1 MAKRKKSEIQEAPK
15 PKAVP
20 KVGVSLGTMLAG
32 VKLDDSKQRK
42 AKPPQAQA
50 VTTKPGKNPPGETHP
65 AKPAD
70 PSAKV
75 ARPSETLRGGDR
87 TVFYEA
93 MSGVARLD
101 AASKERAGRVVVS
114 PPPKHDPVVRRSD
127 DEARARLRALVGGG
141 TRFDVREDDD
151 YVEGSA
157 QGTPESVMR
166 QLLRSTPGPGL
177 PSLDLHGAKEHE
189 VEARV
194 SRFVRGAEK
203 KAAKRVLIIHGKG
216 LHSAP
221 DASARGRSILGR
233 ATVQALT
240 QGGAAPLVRA
250 FVSAPTALGGTG
262 AVLVELR

>member
-1 MAKRKKSEIQEAPK
+1 MAKRKKSESEQEPK
-15 PKAVP
+15 PKAPP
-20 KVGVSLGTMLAG
+20 KVGVSLGAMLAN
-32 VKLDDSKQRK
+32 VKLGAPKPK
-42 AKPPQAQA
+42 KPPAPQLAKA
-50 VTTKPGKNPPGETHP
+50 SNAKTPPKPMGNAGSSPATPSDKVT
-65 AKPAD
+65 
-70 PSAKV
+70 
-75 ARPSETLRGGDR
+75 RPSDTLRGGDR

-93 MSGVARLD
+93 MSGVSRMGEAR
-101 AASKERAGRVVVS
+101 KERAGRVVVS
-114 PPPKHDPVVRRSD
+114 PPPKHDPVVRVAD

-141 TRFDVREDDD
+141 ARFDVREDDD
-151 YVEGSA
+151 YVEASA
-157 QGTPESVMR
+157 EGTPESVMR
-166 QLLRSTPGPGL
+166 QLLRATPGPGL

-221 DASARGRSILGR
+221 GASAQGRSILGR

-240 QGGAAPLVRA
+240 KGGAAPLVRA

-262 AVLVELR
+262 ALLVELR